1 MSGEQN
7 SEFMA
12 DPYSAAAVNASAAGP
27 RAPPPSLPS
36 GWAATPDLGGSS
48 DSTPDYLFET
58 DFDESFRRSWG
69 ERLTFHTGGAYL
81 VGTRQRSRACEKK
94 SAALFF
100 CASINLIRYREWC

>member
-1 MSGEQN
+1 MLTRGGVSLVLRVRET
-7 SEFMA
+7 
-12 DPYSAAAVNASAAGP
+12 SALLPSRHAY
-27 RAPPPSLPS
+27 RSLPS

-100 CASINLIRYREWC
+100 CASINLRYREWC